1 MLPLMRF
8 SALLMA
14 SLLAV
19 ASPATGSPQNTIA
32 PIARQVIP
40 TVVTISV
47 RGQVQEDID
56 PLLSN
61 PTLREFFGLQTD
73 PTPLKHGFQT
83 SGSGVII
90 DGARGYIVT
99 NHHVIENA
107 DDIVVTLAAGGT
119 FHAKMIGTDLE
130 TDIAVIQITAP
141 NLKAI
146 EFGDSRRLQVGDYV
160 AAVGNPFGLGQ
171 TVTLGIVSA
180 LGRAGLGI
188 DGYENFIQT
197 DASLNPGNSGGPLI
211 DMDGRLVGINSAI
224 VAPSGGNIGIG
235 FAIPVSMAKEVMDK
249 LIKHGSIRRGRL
261 GVVIQDL
268 SPELAKA
275 LGVTADAGAV
285 VSQVNGGSS
294 AANAGL
300 KAGDVI
306 IAVDEDAIQNAAVLR
321 NILGAH
327 APSERVQI
335 RFRRGKDELH
345 VQATLSDQERFAIP
359 EVRKESLQ
367 GEGYLS
373 GVVLASPDTSNN
385 PEGIAD
391 GAIVVAVED
400 NCAAADAGLQAG
412 DIIVAINQKSIH
424 SATEVVRT
432 AKEERDV
439 LLLSVRR
446 DGQTRFVAIGS

>member
-1 MLPLMRF
+1 
-8 SALLMA
+8 
-14 SLLAV
+14 
-19 ASPATGSPQNTIA
+19 
-32 PIARQVIP
+32 
-40 TVVTISV
+40 
-47 RGQVQEDID
+47 
-56 PLLSN
+56 
-61 PTLREFFGLQTD
+61 
-73 PTPLKHGFQT
+73 
-83 SGSGVII
+83 
-90 DGARGYIVT
+90 
-99 NHHVIENA
+99 
-107 DDIVVTLAAGGT
+107 
-119 FHAKMIGTDLE
+119 
-130 TDIAVIQITAP
+130 
-141 NLKAI
+141 
-146 EFGDSRRLQVGDYV
+146 
-160 AAVGNPFGLGQ
+160 
-171 TVTLGIVSA
+171 
-180 LGRAGLGI
+180 
-188 DGYENFIQT
+188 
-197 DASLNPGNSGGPLI
+197 
-211 DMDGRLVGINSAI
+211 MDGKLVGINSAI

-235 FAIPVSMAKEVMDK
+235 FAIPVSMAKDVMDK
-249 LIKHGSIRRGRL
+249 LIKDGSIRRGRL

-294 AANAGL
+294 AADSGL

-321 NILGAH
+321 NIVGAH

-345 VQATLSDQERFAIP
+345 VQATLSDQDRFPIP
-359 EVRKESLQ
+359 EVKKESLQ

-373 GVVLASPDTSNN
+373 GVVLASPDASNN

-424 SATEVVRT
+424 SPMEVVRT
-432 AKEERDV
+432 AKQERDV